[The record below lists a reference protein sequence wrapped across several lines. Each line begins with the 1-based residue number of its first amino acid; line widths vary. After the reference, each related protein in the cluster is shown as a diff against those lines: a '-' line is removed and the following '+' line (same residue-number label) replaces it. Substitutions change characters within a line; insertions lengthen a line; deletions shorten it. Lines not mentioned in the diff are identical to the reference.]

1 MKKILVLLVVLGLLP
16 LVSQAEVY
24 RWVDERGVTHYTDD
38 PSTVPEDYLNDAE
51 RLEMPGGGS
60 VTPPVEVLNED
71 EEEENEN
78 EGILVED
85 DLKEKDE
92 EWWRGRSEKWKERLQ
107 AAYDDYE
114 KVRLKYNSM
123 ATEFNASTEPET
135 RDELKAELEK
145 MQAEMESLKADIEKA
160 RKMTEEVLPSQ
171 AQKAGKPL
179 EWVR

>member
-1 MKKILVLLVVLGLLP
+1 MKKILFLLILLGLFP

-24 RWVDERGVTHYTDD
+24 RWVDERGVTHFTDD
-38 PSTVPEDYLNDAE
+38 PSAVPEDYLNDTE
-51 RLEMPGGGS
+51 TLEMPGGGS
-60 VTPPVEVLNED
+60 VTPTVEGLH
-71 EEEENEN
+71 EEEEEDD

-92 EWWRGRSEKWKERLQ
+92 EWWRRRSEKWKEKLQ

-114 KVRLKYNSM
+114 RVRLKYNSM

-135 RDELKAELEK
+135 RDGLKAELDK
-145 MQAEMESLKADIEKA
+145 MQIEMESLKADIEKA

-171 AQKAGKPL
+171 AEKAGKPL